1 MADID
6 ELLEPSG
13 APTVDPSPPSSD
25 VPEKREALAIL
36 ASLGETK
43 DFIGVE
49 MSLGDITK
57 LSTKDV
63 QKYFN
68 RYQAAMSSR
77 VTDGLVKSAIKLAS
91 RAISIFLPI
100 DDVDR
105 LCVDLQGDELVN
117 RELSNFAGLLVLKGG
132 RFVALAS
139 GLFQVAK
146 HVEIKAPNTVE
157 KTETPA
163 TRDEDGYPL
172 SGIDEVPG

>member
-6 ELLEPSG
+6 ELLEPSD

-100 DDVDR
+100 DDVDK
-105 LCVDLQGDELVN
+105 LSSDLQGDELVK

-146 HVEIKAPNTVE
+146 HVEIEAPNTVE

-163 TRDEDGYPL
+163 TRDED
-172 SGIDEVPG
+172 EVPG